1 MSGPPPQC
9 AAEAAHPP
17 GGKSDLRGNGEFA
30 RQIIAWHRH
39 AGRHDL
45 PWQGRREA
53 YRIWLSEIMLQQTQ
67 VAAVKAYYTRFLAAY
82 PTVEALASAPQERV
96 LELWSGLGY
105 YSRARNLH
113 ACARQIVQQY
123 QGVFPTDPKR
133 LAELPG
139 IGRSTA
145 AAVAV
150 FSAGVRAAILDGNV
164 KRVLCRVFGVEG
176 YPGTR
181 VVHERLWSLAE
192 ELLPHHEI
200 EAYTQGLMDFGA
212 TLCTPRKPRC
222 TDCFLKTKCVA
233 WRDQRVPE
241 LPFKKP
247 PRTYPERRVWML
259 LLHHAGEVL
268 LLRRPARGIWG
279 GLWSLPEWPEA
290 ATSAAALSFAALRGQ
305 VATVAR
311 LAPFV
316 HGFTHYRLAVE
327 VVAIDLASRE
337 KTAQPG
343 ELWLDL
349 EDARGAALPAPIKR
363 LLVALHSVSP
373 LHDGSGR
380 SAPRGELF

>member
-1 MSGPPPQC
+1 MNGPPPQSG
-9 AAEAAHPP
+9 AKAAHPP
-17 GGKSDLRGNGEFA
+17 GRELDLQDNRGFA
-30 RQIIAWHRH
+30 RHIIAWHKH

-67 VAAVKAYYTRFLAAY
+67 VAAVKGYYARFLAAY
-82 PTVEALASAPQERV
+82 PTVEALAAAPEERV

-139 IGRSTA
+139 VGRSTA

-181 VVHERLWSLAE
+181 AVHDRLWSLAE
-192 ELLPHHEI
+192 ELLPHNEI

-222 TDCFLKTKCVA
+222 ADCFFKTRCVA
-233 WRDQRVPE
+233 WRDQRVAE

-247 PRTYPERRVWML
+247 SRTYPERRVWML
-259 LLHHAGEVL
+259 VLHHAGEVL

-279 GLWSLPEWPEA
+279 GLWSLPEWPEE
-290 ATSAAALSFAALRGQ
+290 ATSAAAVSFAALRGQ

-311 LAPFV
+311 LAPFN

-327 VVAIDLASRE
+327 VVAIDLASRDG
-337 KTAQPG
+337 TAQPG

-349 EDARGAALPAPIKR
+349 GDARGAALPAPIKR
-363 LLVALHSVSP
+363 LLVALCSVSP
-373 LHDGSGR
+373 LHGAGTA
-380 SAPRGELF
+380 APQGERF